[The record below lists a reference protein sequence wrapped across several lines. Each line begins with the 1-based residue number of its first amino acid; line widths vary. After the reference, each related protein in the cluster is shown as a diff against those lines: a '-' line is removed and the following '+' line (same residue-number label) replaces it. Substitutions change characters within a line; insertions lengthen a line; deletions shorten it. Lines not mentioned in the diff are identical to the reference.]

1 MNPFIEIIYA
11 FFLSPVYFIHTLF
24 RKLSLKQKLIRLLF
38 LILSPS
44 TWAVIIFI
52 VFFSEIT
59 GFVEY
64 HYFDKS
70 ELYAYDEE
78 EYDSEEYSE
87 YEAYEEYDE
96 GEYNEYTIKENWEW
110 DGGPNKVPEEVLTDF
125 YCALF
130 NNGINNEYDDTEYE
144 RVEICG
150 ESSYQF
156 LQGIFGIAL
165 YSGLK
170 TTVRDFNVV
179 LGVSPSEEELEF
191 WDISYAEKFIG
202 LSVFDKEK
210 EKAVLNENGT
220 TFNCYNPEMIK
231 WLYENLIPEPEAII
245 DGFSYQFLYDKL
257 GSRYFRLMMESYL
270 YLKRE
275 GLDKEVRHFK
285 DAMKTN
291 GFDGSYYLNEKYSNI
306 LSDYILEEHSYT
318 YLLPERAIGYWLRRL
333 VGGSAYEFYQGHAKV
348 IGLYDSEWFENKLK
362 EYGFEGQ
369 KLRMWPAAEVGQLNH
384 IRVQYPINTLEE
396 LNVDLSKDTF
406 DDSDYNLKTDDIIAY
421 NSLQYLT
428 NLFNWDDFECIKD
441 YDFEVEPQKAYIER
455 RYSAG
460 DYDIFTFGYEYDYT
474 KCLFGLVFYND
485 MILDKPVLLKMTI
498 QEEEEVFNYIST
510 VEIDK
515 HKLIIESKAKCGF
528 FNSKNSWDNKT
539 DRYKDVITLKD
550 KGFKDRKEFF

>member
-44 TWAVIIFI
+44 TWVVIIFI

-59 GFVEY
+59 DYVDY

-70 ELYAYDEE
+70 ELYEFDEE
-78 EYDSEEYSE
+78 DYDTEE
-87 YEAYEEYDE
+87 YEEYEEYEEFDE
-96 GEYNEYTIKENWEW
+96 LDYNKYTIKENWEW
-110 DGGPNKVPEEVLTDF
+110 DGGPTAVPEEVLTDF

-144 RVEICG
+144 RVEVCG

-179 LGVSPSEEELEF
+179 LGITSPDEELEF

-202 LSVFDKEK
+202 IPVFDKEK
-210 EKAVLNENGT
+210 EKEVLNKNGT

-245 DGFSYQFLYDKL
+245 DGYSYQFLYDKL
-257 GSRYFRLMMESYL
+257 GSRYFRLMIESYL
-270 YLKRE
+270 YLKSK
-275 GLDKEVRHFK
+275 GLDNEVNKFK

-291 GFDGSYYLNEKYSNI
+291 GFDGSYYLTENYRNV

-333 VGGSAYEFYQGHAKV
+333 VGGSSYEFYQGHAKV
-348 IGLYDSEWFENKLK
+348 IELYDSEWFENKLK

-369 KLRMWPAAEVGQLNH
+369 KLRLWPAAEVGQLDH
-384 IRVQYPINTLEE
+384 IRLIFPENTLEE
-396 LNVDLSKDTF
+396 LNMYLSKDTF
-406 DDSDYNLKTDDIIAY
+406 DDSDYNLKTDDIVAF

-428 NLFNWDDFECIKD
+428 KLFDWDNFECLKD
-441 YDFEVEPQKAYIER
+441 YDLEVEPKRSYLES
-455 RYSAG
+455 RYSVG
-460 DYDIFTFGYEYDYT
+460 DYDIFTFGYEYDFK

-485 MILDKPVLLKMTI
+485 KIIDKPILLKMSV
-498 QEEEEVFNYIST
+498 QEEEEVFNYSST
-510 VEIDK
+510 IEIDK
-515 HKLIIESKAKCGF
+515 HKLIIKSISKCGF
-528 FNSKNSWDNKT
+528 FNSKNNWDNKT
-539 DRYKDVITLKD
+539 DKYRDVITLD
-550 KGFKDRKEFF
+550 DERFKNTNEFF